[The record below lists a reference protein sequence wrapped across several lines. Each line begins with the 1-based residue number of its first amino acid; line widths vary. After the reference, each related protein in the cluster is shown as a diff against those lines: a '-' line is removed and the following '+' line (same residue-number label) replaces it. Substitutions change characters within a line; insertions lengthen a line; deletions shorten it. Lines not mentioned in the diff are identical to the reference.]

1 MRTVCGK
8 YEVPEKLMAERYG
21 NIIGW
26 GKYVPEKVV
35 TNADLEKLVDTSDEW
50 IVSRTGIRERHIV
63 SPGENTS
70 DMAIKASKEALE
82 TAGVNARD
90 LGLIIVAT
98 SSPDYLTP
106 PISSQVQHGIGAKD
120 VGAFTLV
127 AGCPGFVY
135 ALAVGQQFIAAGSCD
150 NVLVVGVE
158 LISRFTDWT
167 DRSTCILFA
176 DGAGAVV
183 LQVSNEPSG
192 VLSYVL
198 GSDGSGAEYL
208 ILPGGGTANP
218 PSQEMLDKRL
228 NYLRMDGNHVF
239 RFATR
244 VLGKALAQAIQQ
256 AGLTIDDIDLFIPHQ
271 ANARI
276 IESAA
281 RYVKLPKEK
290 VFVNIDRYGNTSAA
304 SIPIALCEAFEQG
317 RAKVG
322 DTLAFVAF
330 GAGLTWASAVV
341 KIGERLAPIPV
352 KRKWLSKPE
361 WLSLDPLVGVTR
373 AKSSNFI
380 KILANLLA
388 PIGILVQ
395 KIGEWFRS

>member
-1 MRTVCGK
+1 M
-8 YEVPEKLMAERYG
+8 PERYG

-50 IVSRTGIRERHIV
+50 IMARTGIRERRIA
-63 SPGENTS
+63 SPGENLS
-70 DMAIKASKEALE
+70 DMAIKASKDALE
-82 TAGVNARD
+82 MAGVEARD
-90 LGLIIVAT
+90 LGLIIAAT

-106 PISSQVQHGIGAKD
+106 PVSSQIQDALGAKD

-135 ALAVGQQFIAAGSCD
+135 GLAVAQQFIAAGGCD
-150 NVLVVGVE
+150 NVLVIGAE
-158 LISRFTDWT
+158 LISRYTDWT

-183 LQVSNEPSG
+183 VQVSDEPSG
-192 VLSYVL
+192 VLSYIL

-208 ILPGGGTANP
+208 ILPGGGTAIP
-218 PSQEMLDKRL
+218 PSHESLDKGL
-228 NYLRMDGNHVF
+228 HYLRMDGNKVF

-244 VLGKALAQAIQQ
+244 VLGKALDQAIQQ
-256 AGLTIDDIDLFIPHQ
+256 AGLTTDDIDLFIPHQ

-281 RYVKLPKEK
+281 RHVKLPKEK

-341 KIGERLAPIPV
+341 KIGERIAPIPV
-352 KRKWLSKPE
+352 KRRWLKAPQ
-361 WLSLDPLVGVTR
+361 WLSLDPLLGVTR
-373 AKSSNFI
+373 VTSSSVVR
-380 KILANLLA
+380 ILANVFA
-388 PIGILVQ
+388 PISLLLRKLMEFIRG
-395 KIGEWFRS
+395 

>member
-1 MRTVCGK
+1 
-8 YEVPEKLMAERYG
+8 
-21 NIIGW
+21 
-26 GKYVPEKVV
+26 
-35 TNADLEKLVDTSDEW
+35 
-50 IVSRTGIRERHIV
+50 
-63 SPGENTS
+63 
-70 DMAIKASKEALE
+70 MAIKASKEALE
-82 TAGVNARD
+82 MAGVPAQD

-106 PISSQVQHGIGAKD
+106 PVSSQVQHALGAKD
-120 VGAFTLV
+120 VGAFTLG

-135 ALAVGQQFIAAGSCD
+135 ALAVGQQFIASGACD

-183 LQVSNEPSG
+183 MQVSHERSG

-208 ILPGGGTANP
+208 ILPGGGAANP
-218 PSQEMLDKRL
+218 ASQETLDKRL
-228 NYLRMDGNHVF
+228 HYLRMDGNRVF

-244 VLGKALAQAIQQ
+244 VLGKALAQSIQQ

-271 ANARI
+271 ANSRI

-281 RYVKLPKEK
+281 RHVKLPQEK
-290 VFVNIDRYGNTSAA
+290 VFMNIDRYGNTSAA

-317 RAKVG
+317 RAKIG

-341 KIGERLAPIPV
+341 KIGERVAPIPV
-352 KRKWLSKPE
+352 QRSWLTKPQ
-361 WLSLDPLVGVTR
+361 WLSLDPLLGVTHST
-373 AKSSNFI
+373 SSNLI
-380 KILANLLA
+380 RIIAHLLA
-388 PIGILVQ
+388 PVGILLQ
-395 KIGEWFRS
+395 KISGLFRG